1 MEFKEWMLSSRL
13 YITSSYFTT
22 RLLQEEVGGIDEEE
36 TKVGISKTAKQQAVF
51 LQIVPVKA
59 KSKGGNFISTHA
71 LLDSGSGSTLTRAGV
86 WKRLELD
93 GTTKLVITSSVK
105 NTGETIRVKEVKL

>member
-1 MEFKEWMLSSRL
+1 MFSSRL
-13 YITSSYFTT
+13 CITSSYFTT
-22 RLLQEEVGGIDEEE
+22 RLLKEEVGGIDEED
-36 TKVGISKTAKQQAVF
+36 TKVCISKTAKQQAVF

-59 KSKGGNFISTHA
+59 KSKGGKFISTHA
-71 LLDSGSGSTLTRAGV
+71 LLDSGSGSTLTRACV

-93 GTTKLVITSSVK
+93 GTTKLVIISSVK